1 MLSSLENLHEESNSS
16 ANVSVVPKKKES
28 ISSKKNSIDSTTSVL
43 SSLGELH
50 FKLKYS
56 YEKRSLSVVIVRAE
70 GLPPMKGEGSQLDPY
85 VKLQLLPEKQ
95 HKVFI
100 TFS

>member
-1 MLSSLENLHEESNSS
+1 MVSS
-16 ANVSVVPKKKES
+16 P
-28 ISSKKNSIDSTTSVL
+28 

-70 GLPPMKGEGSQLDPY
+70 GLPPVKGEGSVLDPY

-95 HKVFI
+95 HKVFFCLRI
-100 TFS
+100 FGFWFREGF

>member
-1 MLSSLENLHEESNSS
+1 MHEEPNGSIS
-16 ANVSVVPKKKES
+16 VSVAPKKKES
-28 ISSKKNSIDSTTSVL
+28 ISSKKNSIDSTTSSVL

-100 TFS
+100 PFSQSFRKF